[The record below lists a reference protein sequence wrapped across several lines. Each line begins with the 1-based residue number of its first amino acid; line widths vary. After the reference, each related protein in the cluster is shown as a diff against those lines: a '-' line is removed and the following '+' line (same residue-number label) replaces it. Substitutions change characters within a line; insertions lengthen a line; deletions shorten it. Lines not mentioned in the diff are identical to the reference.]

1 METLM
6 YKNNNRENLNVYR
19 EERCKIIANTNEKR
33 KNLCTHR
40 LTIWTLLYTEES
52 VTVNIHAE

>member
-40 LTIWTLLYTEES
+40 LTI
-52 VTVNIHAE
+52 